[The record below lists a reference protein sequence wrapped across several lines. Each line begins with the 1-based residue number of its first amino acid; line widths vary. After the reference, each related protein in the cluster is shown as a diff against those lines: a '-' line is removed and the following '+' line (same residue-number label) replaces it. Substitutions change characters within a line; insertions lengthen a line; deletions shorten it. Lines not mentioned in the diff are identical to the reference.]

1 MTITYSHEHVKPD
14 AALPNAQHLAE
25 LRRALE
31 ESRRE
36 REQQLSRLNAVP
48 LDTEDDFLAR
58 THVVAVRE
66 VLVLIKGALG
76 RMDNGTYGRC
86 VHCSAVILLPRLER
100 MPHIDGCVA
109 CRQRLESGR

>member
-1 MTITYSHEHVKPD
+1 MTITYADEH
-14 AALPNAQHLAE
+14 ARSATALPNAQQLAE

-36 REQQLSRLNAVP
+36 RDQHLAGLTAMP

-58 THVVAVRE
+58 AHVVSVRE

-86 VHCSAVILLPRLER
+86 VHCSAVILLPRLEL

-109 CRQRLESGR
+109 CRQSLESVR